1 MGLSTRPTMLTKTTT
16 LARLVH
22 RAAPTALVALL
33 ALACAPAS
41 KSDPAFWEP
50 FRGSGGG
57 SSAGGDEQASA
68 VATGAGAGGAGG
80 GGASPGSSLTFRF
93 TTVSVNGEYDPKN
106 IGAVWIADGKGAFLK
121 TLELW
126 AAKRAKHLVKWRAA
140 SGSNVVDAVTGPT
153 RGSHVA
159 HESLWDFTDVAGKVV
174 PDGAYR
180 VNVEFTE
187 SNSAS
192 EGDPGPFL
200 SVDFMKGLEP
210 QEFVVPDQPAF
221 TAIHL
226 VTSP

>member
-1 MGLSTRPTMLTKTTT
+1 MGLSTKTKT
-16 LARLVH
+16 LARLAR
-22 RAAPTALVALL
+22 RAAPHALIALL
-33 ALACAPAS
+33 VLACAPAS

-57 SSAGGDEQASA
+57 SLAGGDENASA
-68 VATGAGAGGAGG
+68 AASGAGGAGG
-80 GGASPGSSLTFRF
+80 GGASPGGSLTFQF
-93 TTVSVNGEYDPKN
+93 TTISVNGEYEPKN
-106 IGAVWIADGKGAFLK
+106 IGAVWIADGQGAFIK

-140 SGSNVVDAVTGPT
+140 SGSNVVDAVTGST
-153 RGSHVA
+153 RGSHGP
-159 HESLWDFTDVAGKVV
+159 HESMWDCTDVAGQIV

-200 SVDFMKGLEP
+200 LVDFIKGPEP
-210 QEFVVPDQPAF
+210 QDFIVPDQPAF

-226 VTSP
+226 VTVP